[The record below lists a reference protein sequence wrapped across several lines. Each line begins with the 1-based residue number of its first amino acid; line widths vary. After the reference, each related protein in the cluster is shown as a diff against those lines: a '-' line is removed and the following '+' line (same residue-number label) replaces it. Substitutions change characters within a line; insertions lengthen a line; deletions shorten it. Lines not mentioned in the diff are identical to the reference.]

1 MANAVL
7 SHAMERLLVGE
18 DIGRAGAREALE
30 EIMSGNADDV
40 QTAGFLVALRSK
52 GETSAELAGLAET
65 IRAHAMRVNVPVE
78 GLVDTCGTGGGRP
91 SFNISTAAAFVAA
104 GAGARVAKHGNRAV
118 TSRSGSADVL
128 EALGARVDLDADA
141 VARCIERSGVGF
153 MFAPS
158 HHPAFR
164 HVVPVRRSLGVRT
177 AFNIL
182 GPLSNPAGARRQVIG
197 VFDPASVER
206 VAGALA
212 ELGTDHAL
220 VVRGRDGLDELSTG
234 AVSDVAE
241 VTAGEVRLDTVD
253 PADFG
258 FPAPTDVD
266 VAGGGPEEN
275 AQLIRRI
282 FGGEAGAPRDLVV
295 LNAAAA
301 LWVGGMAPSLATA
314 LPLAE
319 KSIDEGAARE
329 RLEAFVAA
337 TLEHD
342 SSRRSWSA
350 PNPILPSACAARRS
364 NRSKPASD
372 RRNAVVRSLR
382 PWSPKASRWWRR

>member
-1 MANAVL
+1 VSNFVL
-7 SHAMERLLVGE
+7 SEAIEHLLAGE
-18 DIGRAGAREALE
+18 DVGRTGAAAALE
-30 EIMSGNADDV
+30 EIMSGRADDV
-40 QTAGFLVALRSK
+40 QTAGFLVALRAK
-52 GETSAELAGLAET
+52 GETSSELAGLAET
-65 IRAHAMRVNVPVE
+65 IRSHAMRVDVPIE

-141 VARCIERSGVGF
+141 VARCIEESGVGF
-153 MFAPS
+153 MFAPG

-234 AVSDVAE
+234 AISDIAE
-241 VTAGEVRLDTVD
+241 VVGDTVRLDTVD
-253 PADFG
+253 PAAFDFPVPG
-258 FPAPTDVD
+258 DD
-266 VAGGGPEEN
+266 DLAGGGPEEN
-275 AQLIRRI
+275 AALITRI
-282 FGGEAGAPRDLVV
+282 FGGEKGAPRDVVV

-301 LWVGGMAPSLATA
+301 LWVAGVSPTLAAA

-319 KSIDEGAARE
+319 RSIDEGSARE
-329 RLEAFVAA
+329 RLETFIAV
-337 TLEHD
+337 TLVTG
-342 SSRRSWSA
+342 
-350 PNPILPSACAARRS
+350 
-364 NRSKPASD
+364 D
-372 RRNAVVRSLR
+372 R
-382 PWSPKASRWWRR
+382 

>member
-1 MANAVL
+1 MANEIL
-7 SHAMERLLVGE
+7 SRAMERLLAGE
-18 DIGRAGAREALE
+18 DVGRGGAREALE
-30 EIMSGNADDV
+30 EIMSGNADEV
-40 QTAGFLVALRSK
+40 QTAGFLVALRAK

-65 IRAHAMRVNVPVE
+65 IRGHAMRVVVPVD

-118 TSRSGSADVL
+118 TSKSGSADVL
-128 EALGARVDLDADA
+128 EALGARVDLDADD
-141 VARCIERSGVGF
+141 VALCIEKSGVGF

-241 VTAGEVRLDTVD
+241 VVDGKVRLDTVD

-258 FPAPTDVD
+258 FPTPTDED

-301 LWVGGMAPSLATA
+301 LWVGGMAPTLAA
-314 LPLAE
+314 GLPMAE
-319 KSIDEGAARE
+319 RSIDEGAARE

-337 TLEHD
+337 TVEG
-342 SSRRSWSA
+342 RG
-350 PNPILPSACAARRS
+350 
-364 NRSKPASD
+364 
-372 RRNAVVRSLR
+372 
-382 PWSPKASRWWRR
+382 

>member
-7 SHAMERLLVGE
+7 SGAMDRLLAGE
-18 DIGRAGAREALE
+18 DIGRHGAAAALE
-30 EIMSGNADDV
+30 EIMAGRADEV
-40 QTAGFLVALRSK
+40 QTAGFLVALRAK

-65 IRAHAMRVNVPVE
+65 IRLHAMRVDVPVE

-128 EALGARVDLDADA
+128 EALGARVDLDAA
-141 VARCIERSGVGF
+141 GVARCIERSGVGF

-212 ELGTDHAL
+212 ELGTDHAI

-241 VTAGEVRLDTVD
+241 VVGGTVRTGEID

-258 FPAPTDVD
+258 FPVPTDD
-266 VAGGGPEEN
+266 EVAGGGPEEN

-282 FGGEAGAPRDLVV
+282 LGGEMGAPRDLVV

-301 LWVGGMAPSLATA
+301 LWVGGVATSLAAA

-319 KSIDEGAARE
+319 RSIDQGAARE

-337 TLEHD
+337 TLD
-342 SSRRSWSA
+342 AAPDGRS
-350 PNPILPSACAARRS
+350 
-364 NRSKPASD
+364 
-372 RRNAVVRSLR
+372 
-382 PWSPKASRWWRR
+382 

>member
-18 DIGRAGAREALE
+18 DIGRDGAREALE

-65 IRAHAMRVNVPVE
+65 IRAHAMRVDVPVD

-128 EALGARVDLDADA
+128 EALGARVDLDSDA

-258 FPAPTDVD
+258 FPAPTDED

-301 LWVGGMAPSLATA
+301 LWVGGMAPSLAA
-314 LPLAE
+314 GLPLAE

-337 TLEHD
+337 TLESD
-342 SSRRSWSA
+342 S
-350 PNPILPSACAARRS
+350 
-364 NRSKPASD
+364 
-372 RRNAVVRSLR
+372 
-382 PWSPKASRWWRR
+382 